1 MKPMRAAGWLMLA
14 LLLVACTIP
23 PLETATPRATPTATP
38 SATPSP
44 SASPTPEPTESAS
57 PTPDPDLVPAFA
69 AGEVIATLTDGLR
82 IRRLPGVNQAVA
94 VERLP
99 TGAEL
104 TVVLGPIP
112 ADGFGWY
119 LVTDA
124 DSDDPEFSEGWI
136 AAGYEPDAFLAT
148 TGRIADPN
156 PYPGSFAHTGDAEFG
171 PVAIADE
178 NYGLRW
184 IAVDPAGQTCALDI
198 SMSTASSGPIPA
210 VRTTARAI
218 PIPGQFFSGFFVD
231 NAALRGQV
239 FVSVVS
245 DCAWALAFVRMS
257 ATPTPETTP

>member
-1 MKPMRAAGWLMLA
+1 M
-14 LLLVACTIP
+14 
-23 PLETATPRATPTATP
+23 
-38 SATPSP
+38 
-44 SASPTPEPTESAS
+44 
-57 PTPDPDLVPAFA
+57 PAFTA
-69 AGEVIATLTDGLR
+69 PELVVTAIDGLR
-82 IRRLPGVNQAVA
+82 VRQRPDLSANVVTGLLPLGARLQ
-94 VERLP
+94 
-99 TGAEL
+99 
-104 TVVLGPIP
+104 VVMGPIP
-112 ADGFGWY
+112 ADDLGWY

-156 PYPGSFAHTGDAEFG
+156 PYPGSFAHTGDTEFG

-257 ATPTPETTP
+257 PTPTPEATP